1 MQKEKGMKRGADVL
15 RIQPVRFTLLI
26 AALVGAFVLGKCST
40 PEPPEETVSEVTPYP
55 ERAEQEEKQEA
66 EKQEEQ
72 VIDNKEIRFD
82 AQCRENRLHHQ
93 CPVSRFFVSE
103 ARWGARIYGEP
114 DDQEFPGRLFIRLK
128 PVRKKKRI
136 APPGKKVEEYVP
148 PIFDDDIQYACKGNL
163 IPAVLATI
171 TDLEAQSILY
181 GVGPLSDCSG
191 ILHRVLMGVQK
202 RCPEHEYPSL
212 ALCRDSREL
221 ARWYHEQGELILIK
235 DAVAQSDLIRPG
247 MVLFFGRTGVRYKNA
262 SVKTLLSSR
271 HGIYHV
277 GVVVRVYKDRKGKVA
292 RYELFHGHGRRGR
305 TKASVTKWHKRRPT
319 RASYP
324 PLGNGRQQLVA
335 VARIVPLKKTL
346 KVVEKDNIL
355 PLKHP

>member
-1 MQKEKGMKRGADVL
+1 M
-15 RIQPVRFTLLI
+15 RFALLI
-26 AALVGAFVLGKCST
+26 AALIGAFFVGKCST
-40 PEPPEETVSEVTPYP
+40 SKPPEEIVHEVEVAPCP
-55 ERAEQEEKQEA
+55 EQGEKEDEQY
-66 EKQEEQ
+66 
-72 VIDNKEIRFD
+72 IGDGEIRFD
-82 AQCRENRLHHQ
+82 DQCQDVRLDTQCRESFLFLPER
-93 CPVSRFFVSE
+93 R
-103 ARWGARIYGEP
+103 GDTKIYGEP
-114 DDQEFPGRLFIRLK
+114 DDQDFPVPSFVVLK
-128 PVRKKKRI
+128 PVQKKQRIVLALRKKVLLKPVGKKKRI

-148 PIFDDDIQYACKGNL
+148 RIFDDNTQYACKGNL

-171 TDLEAQSILY
+171 TDLEARSILY

-202 RCPEHEYPSL
+202 RCPEHKYPSL

-221 ARWYHEQGELILIK
+221 ARWYHEQGELVLIK

-247 MVLFFGRTGVRYKNA
+247 MVLFFGRTGVRYKNP
-262 SVKTLLSSR
+262 SSKTLFSSR
-271 HGIYHV
+271 YGIHHV
-277 GVVVRVYKDRKGKVA
+277 GVVVRVYKDTRGTVT

-335 VARIVPLKKTL
+335 AAQIVGPVKAKQQAIEKLEG
-346 KVVEKDNIL
+346 KVHIQNR
-355 PLKHP
+355 

>member
-1 MQKEKGMKRGADVL
+1 MRKEKDIKRGADVL
-15 RIQPVRFTLLI
+15 RIQPVRFALLVT
-26 AALVGAFVLGKCST
+26 ALVGAFVVGKCSIS
-40 PEPPEETVSEVTPYP
+40 EPPEETVSEVTPCP
-55 ERAEQEEKQEA
+55 ERAEQKEKQEA
-66 EKQEEQ
+66 KQEAKQEEQ
-72 VIDNKEIRFD
+72 VIDDKELCFD
-82 AQCRENRLHHQ
+82 VQCRENSLNHQ

-114 DDQEFPGRLFIRLK
+114 DDQEFPGRPFIRLK

-136 APPGKKVEEYVP
+136 APPGKKVEKRVEEYAP
-148 PIFDDDIQYACKGNL
+148 RILDDNILYACKGNL

-171 TDLEAQSILY
+171 THLEAQSIPY

-191 ILHRVLMGVQK
+191 ILHRVLMGLQK
-202 RCPEHEYPSL
+202 RCPKHEYPSL
-212 ALCRDSREL
+212 TLCRDSRGL

-262 SVKTLLSSR
+262 SVKTLLSPR

-305 TKASVTKWHKRRPT
+305 TKASVTKWHKRRPN

-335 VARIVPLKKTL
+335 VARIVP
-346 KVVEKDNIL
+346 VR
-355 PLKHP
+355 